1 MKYVKSSLI
10 LLLMAALF
18 NACSVSNESRSMQK
32 TINGDWILQ
41 TITTEGITGVTR
53 TRIFNEADFNC
64 FIGSEW
70 NFINNNGM
78 GSYTIVDKSNN
89 CVPLKRLIR
98 WTIYEPADAAKEF
111 QFKRLDDKKNAMDN
125 GDGYRLTVTELDK
138 TIMKLRSN
146 IVFDGHAGAVIY
158 NFVKK

>member
-10 LLLMAALF
+10 LLLTAALF
-18 NACSVSNESRSMQK
+18 NACSVSNESRRMQK

-41 TITTEGITGVTR
+41 TITTEGITGVTK
-53 TRIFNEADFNC
+53 TRIFNEADFGC

-78 GSYTIVDKSNN
+78 GSYTIVDKSSN
-89 CVPLKRLIR
+89 CVPLKRFIR

-138 TIMKLRSN
+138 TVMKLRSN
-146 IVFDGHAGAVIY
+146 MVFDGHAGAVIY
-158 NFVKK
+158 NFVRK